1 MVMFKDFWHIYL
13 LKIIAIII
21 LLIILKIFCKGIN
34 KFFEENFSSEVIVE
48 EIKII
53 KRVIVFILVVFFL
66 IISYMIMK
74 DSDKLREEKEKK
86 YRYEKFIIEPR
97 LEAKKIKDEEER
109 LKRAE
114 EEILEMKK
122 QEEKN
127 LELKYNGYFKTG
139 ENTVIIEETNVETQ
153 RKIIRVA
160 EKNGYKLI
168 NISQGRNYFNFKV
181 ATMIFEKEK

>member
-1 MVMFKDFWHIYL
+1 MIMFKEFWHIYS
-13 LKIIAIII
+13 LKMIAIIMF
-21 LLIILKIFCKGIN
+21 LIILKIFFKGIN

-53 KRVIVFILVVFFL
+53 KRIIAFILVVFFL
-66 IISYMIMK
+66 VISYMIMK
-74 DSDKLREEKEKK
+74 DSDKLREEKEKT
-86 YRYEKFIIEPR
+86 YRYKKFIVEPR
-97 LEAKKIKDEEER
+97 LEAKKIQDEEDR

-127 LELKYNGYFKTG
+127 LELKYNGYFASG
-139 ENTVIIEETNVETQ
+139 ENTILIEESNIENQ
-153 RKIIRVA
+153 RKIIRIA
-160 EKNGYKLI
+160 ERNGYKLI
-168 NISQGRNYFNFKV
+168 NISQGRNYFDFKV